1 MSGAKLRLGHG
12 ESESC
17 LSKSGA
23 FIALSFS
30 TDGRRKT
37 YLFQAWLDLKLS
49 IAMLPLAQHPH
60 GLFLVTSS
68 FQDYIGYL
76 MHMQQTFNCL
86 CCCNPRSSSFSPRGC
101 QALMEKC
108 SFCRKFTNGAD
119 VRSWQR
125 VRGEGE
131 SCGTSV
137 GVRPQLR
144 PNLLMN
150 GYWKGK
156 ASRRLPG
163 LNDRSIYRQ
172 KQVRYEGSC
181 YFEGL

>member
-1 MSGAKLRLGHG
+1 
-12 ESESC
+12 
-17 LSKSGA
+17 
-23 FIALSFS
+23 
-30 TDGRRKT
+30 
-37 YLFQAWLDLKLS
+37 
-49 IAMLPLAQHPH
+49 
-60 GLFLVTSS
+60 
-68 FQDYIGYL
+68 

-125 VRGEGE
+125 VRGERE

-144 PNLLMN
+144 PNLLVH

-172 KQVRYEGSC
+172 KWVRYEGSC
-181 YFEGL
+181 YFEGLWIANFFWRMFLSFSRCIICQDQTGSAGACPLKHGF